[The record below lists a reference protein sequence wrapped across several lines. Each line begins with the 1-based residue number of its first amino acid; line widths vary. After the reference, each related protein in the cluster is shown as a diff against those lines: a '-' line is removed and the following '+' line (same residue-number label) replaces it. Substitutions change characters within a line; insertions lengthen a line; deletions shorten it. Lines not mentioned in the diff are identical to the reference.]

1 MKARKG
7 KQREVG
13 REEGRRN
20 ENLPP
25 LPDLATTARVSRE
38 EKREGREEKGISTL
52 DVAFMTLVKSYPN
65 PRC

>member
-1 MKARKG
+1 VKERKG

-25 LPDLATTARVSRE
+25 SLMWRQRLGFQ
-38 EKREGREEKGISTL
+38 EKRREGKEEKGISTL
-52 DVAFMTLVKSYPN
+52 DVAFMTLFKSNPN